1 MNNIYLIVGES
12 GAGKTTIAEALCEK
26 HGWTQIQSYTNRP
39 PRSDDE
45 AGHCFISAE
54 VFPTFTEIERVFDDI
69 VARTEYNG
77 HCYFCTAAQIED
89 DDLYVIDPAGIEYF
103 REHYTGN
110 KGVRIIYI
118 YVEPEQRLVR
128 MLGRGDDHEKA
139 MERLKNDEDAE
150 RTGFFKVYANADY
163 VAYNTG
169 SLSICVQD
177 IANYIFKEESR

>member
-26 HGWTQIQSYTNRP
+26 NGWTQIQSYTNRP

-45 AGHCFISAE
+45 DGHCFIDHK

-69 VARTEYNG
+69 VARTVYNG

-89 DDLYVIDPAGIEYF
+89 DDLYVIDPTGIDYF
-103 REHYTGN
+103 VEHYCGT

-118 YVEPEQRLVR
+118 YVNPEQRLTR
-128 MLGRGDDHEKA
+128 MLARGDTHEKA
-139 MERLKNDEDAE
+139 LERLHNDEDTE
-150 RTGFFKVYANADY
+150 GTNFFRVYANADF

-169 SLSICVQD
+169 SLATCVQD
-177 IANYIFKEESR
+177 ISDYIMREESK